1 MPGEDQPM
9 SDLAMDRTKPKAPW
23 HLWLVGVLAVLWNGA
38 GAAAIMA
45 AQYGLYPDLPADEA
59 AYYARQQLWFVAVT
73 DLALLGGVL
82 GGVALLLRSR
92 WAAALFAISLVAIIV
107 TNVYDL
113 GVGTSR
119 MFTNTG
125 TIVVT
130 CLIWILAI
138 AQLWY
143 AAVMRGRGVL
153 R

>member
-1 MPGEDQPM
+1 M
-9 SDLAMDRTKPKAPW
+9 SELAIDGARPKAPW
-23 HLWLVGVLAVLWNGA
+23 HLWVVGILAVLWNGS
-38 GAAAIMA
+38 GAAVIMA
-45 AQYGLYPDLPADEA
+45 AQYGFYPDLPADEA
-59 AYYARQQLWFVAVT
+59 AYYASQKLWFVAVT

-92 WAAALFAISLVAIIV
+92 WAAALFALSLVAIIV
-107 TNVYDL
+107 TNGYDL
-113 GVGTSR
+113 AVGTSR
-119 MFTNTG
+119 MLNNTG
-125 TIVVT
+125 TLVTT

>member
-1 MPGEDQPM
+1 M
-9 SDLAMDRTKPKAPW
+9 SELAIEQTRSKAPW
-23 HLWLVGVLAVLWNGA
+23 HLWVVGVLAVLWNGS
-38 GAAAIMA
+38 GAAVIMA
-45 AQYGLYPDLPADEA
+45 AQYGAYPDLPADEV
-59 AYYARQQLWFVAVT
+59 AYYAAQKLWFVAVT

-92 WAAALFAISLVAIIV
+92 WATALFALSLLAIAI
-107 TNVYDL
+107 TNGYDL
-113 GVGTSR
+113 AAGTSR
-119 MFTNTG
+119 IFTNTG

-138 AQLWY
+138 LQLWY

>member
-1 MPGEDQPM
+1 M
-9 SDLAMDRTKPKAPW
+9 SDLAMGETRPRAPW
-23 HLWLVGVLAVLWNGA
+23 HLWVVGVLAVLWNGS
-38 GAAAIMA
+38 GAAVIMA
-45 AQYGLYPDLPADEA
+45 AQYGAYPDLPADEA
-59 AYYARQQLWFVAVT
+59 AYYAAQKLWFVAVT

-92 WAAALFAISLVAIIV
+92 WAAALFAISLVAIAI
-107 TNVYDL
+107 TNGYDL
-113 GVGTSR
+113 ATGTSR

-125 TIVVT
+125 TVVVT

-138 AQLWY
+138 LQLWY